1 MVCPKTGGNSVA
13 KQQVKSAIN
22 CFSDN
27 QSHRRM
33 ANKAIYPG
41 TFDPVTNGHIDLI
54 ERTSRI
60 FDALVIAVSD
70 NITKQT
76 LFSLNQRLELVS
88 IAARQFSNVSVIS
101 FDGLLVDCARE
112 QQATVIIRGLR
123 AVSDFEYEFQMAG
136 MNQQLSPK
144 LDTLFLA
151 ASTQH
156 TFISSSVIREIARLG
171 GPVTEFVP
179 DYVERALL
187 KATGRSSFPDNIEI

>member
-1 MVCPKTGGNSVA
+1 
-13 KQQVKSAIN
+13 
-22 CFSDN
+22 
-27 QSHRRM
+27 M

-54 ERTSRI
+54 ERASRI
-60 FDALVIAVSD
+60 FDQLVIAVSD

-88 IAARQFSNVSVIS
+88 IAASRYNNVSVIS
-101 FDGLLVDCARE
+101 FEGLLVDCARK
-112 QQATVIIRGLR
+112 QNATVIIRGLR

-136 MNQQLSPK
+136 MNQQLSPQ

-151 ASTQH
+151 ASTQY

-171 GPVTEFVP
+171 GPVSDFVP
-179 DYVERALL
+179 DYVERELL
-187 KATGRSSFPDNIEI
+187 KVTGQLTFPESIEI

>member
-1 MVCPKTGGNSVA
+1 
-13 KQQVKSAIN
+13 
-22 CFSDN
+22 
-27 QSHRRM
+27 M

-101 FDGLLVDCARE
+101 FDGLLVDCARD

-136 MNQQLSPK
+136 MNQQLSPQ

-171 GPVTEFVP
+171 GPISDFVP
-179 DYVERALL
+179 DYVERALRNIN
-187 KATGRSSFPDNIEI
+187 ARTPFPDSIEI